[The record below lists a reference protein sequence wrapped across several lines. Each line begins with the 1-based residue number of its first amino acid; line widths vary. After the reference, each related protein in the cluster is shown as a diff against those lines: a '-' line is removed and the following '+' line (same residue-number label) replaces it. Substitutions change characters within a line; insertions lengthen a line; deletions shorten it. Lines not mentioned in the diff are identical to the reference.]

1 MFKATSSLHGSR
13 GAFRRAI
20 AAMTLTAIILVT
32 VPARA
37 QEAAPDGAERRFTV
51 MTYNVY
57 LGANLQPLFDVQDP
71 LELIR
76 RAAAVFAHLDRV
88 DFRVR
93 AVAIA
98 EQIIENAPDVVALQ
112 EVSLWQ
118 TAPISKPT
126 MLTTRYDFLETLLE
140 ELERQG
146 HTYEAVVVNET
157 FNGQVPINLTPPTL
171 GVFTDRNVVI
181 VRSDVP
187 ASELMT
193 SNAVEGVYDAA
204 IPLLV
209 GGTRILLTRG
219 WAAADIMIPGKTN
232 RFVDTHLEGFSPL
245 VRTGQVNELVQIM
258 STSPYPVVLAGDLN
272 LFPQSVRPVD
282 SAAWALLAGEGF
294 VDAWARADCF
304 EPRYTAGQ
312 TDDLDNVPSTL
323 DNTVDYVLYDADLD
337 IEAVEGSCDVAGEE
351 LDDRTNTAAALWPS
365 DHAAVVVAMHI
376 GRP

>member
-1 MFKATSSLHGSR
+1 MFKATSSLRGSR

-37 QEAAPDGAERRFTV
+37 QEAAPDVAERRFTV

-98 EQIIENAPDVVALQ
+98 EQIIENEPDVVALQ

-118 TAPISKPT
+118 TAPIPNPT

-204 IPLLV
+204 IPLSV
-209 GGTRILLTRG
+209 GGTRIRLTRG
-219 WAAADIMIPGKTN
+219 WAAADIMIRGKTY

-272 LFPQSVRPVD
+272 VYPQGVRAED
-282 SAAWALLAGEGF
+282 SAAWALLAGAGF
-294 VDAWARADCF
+294 VDAWVQVECS

-312 TDDLDNVPSTL
+312 TDELDNVPSVL
-323 DNTVDYVLYDADLD
+323 DNTVDYVLYDADLE
-337 IEAVEGSCDVAGEE
+337 IEAVGGSCDIAGEE
-351 LDDRTNTAAALWPS
+351 LDDRTDTLPALWPS